1 MLTPQTIII
10 DSEVKRQR
18 AVMILS
24 KLPIDKPL
32 KVTVELFRPARS
44 LNANRRLW
52 ALHQKA
58 AEAVGC
64 SAEELHEEMLCAHY
78 GYKVV
83 DMPTGNSKRVPLER
97 SHDKDSKKFAAF
109 MEFCE
114 MTYITNLGI
123 WLEA

>member
-1 MLTPQTIII
+1 MTPQTIII
-10 DSEVKRQR
+10 DSEPKRAR
-18 AVMILS
+18 AISVLS
-24 KLPIDKPL
+24 QLPITKPL
-32 KVTVELFRPARS
+32 KLTVEPFKATRG

-58 AEAVGC
+58 AAEVGC

-83 DMPTGNSKRVPLER
+83 EMPTGNSKRVPLER
-97 SHDKDSKKFAAF
+97 SHDKDVPKFHKF

-114 MTYITNLGI
+114 TVYITNLGV
-123 WLEA
+123 WLE